1 MIDYTSHIHNLQNF
15 YEMKGLSKED
25 SIFYS
30 LEKIKKLELSNDPFS
45 YESWLN
51 KLIPFIKKE
60 INMLSSDVIVVDFGC
75 GSGEMVIL
83 MRSLGIR
90 AYGYDIYKEEVQIAE
105 KLALSNGFDET
116 LFFSKKEDL
125 FNHLGSQKI
134 AILAS
139 FSVLEHLS
147 DQHFLEKLDD
157 FYDYIDG
164 CIFAVV
170 PSKYKITD
178 DHTGLKFLG
187 LFPRSISQ
195 LIVSIARNQYKL
207 SETGDWDVWY
217 RSISDFKKLTASRNM
232 HLRLV
237 DDSVMYP
244 SLLEVSRIG
253 ESNRTSLGG
262 FIEKF
267 YGFLVKLLTRN
278 NENLYPYLNI
288 IIKKR

>member
-1 MIDYTSHIHNLQNF
+1 MIDYTNHIHNLQNF
-15 YEMKGLSKED
+15 YEIKGLSKED

-30 LEKIKKLELSNDPFS
+30 LEKIKKLQLSSGPFS

-51 KLIPFIKKE
+51 KLIPSIKKE
-60 INMLSSDVIVVDFGC
+60 INMLSSDAIVVDFGC

-90 AYGYDIYKEEVQIAE
+90 AYGYDIYKEEVEIAE
-105 KLALSNGFDET
+105 KLALSNGFDEA

-125 FNHLGSQKI
+125 FNHLGNQKI

-147 DQHFLEKLDD
+147 DQHFLAKLDD
-157 FYDYIDG
+157 FYEYIDG

-217 RSISDFKKLTASRNM
+217 RSISDFKKLSASRNM
-232 HLRLV
+232 DLKLV

-253 ESNRTSLGG
+253 ESNRISLGG
-262 FIEKF
+262 FIEKG

-278 NENLYPYLNI
+278 KENLYPYLNI